1 VITLDGVN
9 SSTGRAAGYLTVA
22 AMLPY
27 LSIKTAW
34 LLGSDVGVVQPGL
47 MRTTPFV
54 VGNLIT
60 AAMEV
65 VGAVLAV
72 ALVHQWGRRLPA
84 WVVLFP
90 LWVAG
95 GLLAPV
101 TLAAPVG
108 FLAGNSSAA
117 DNPIDGLEGWVYGV
131 VYTGF
136 SLQAAGLAVAFVL
149 HVRARWGHV
158 FRARLDAA
166 QAPST
171 LQVRL
176 IAALGGLVVPV
187 AAARLFW
194 AVGGPTGL
202 ASEAGPGRSTAQR
215 ALDFSTASLALA
227 GLLGLIVLVHH
238 RRRAVR
244 AWVPLAA
251 AGLGTGAMFCSGGYQ
266 LTLVLSPGTP
276 FDAAGGG
283 WFGAIIAAQVVAGLL
298 GALILYTVRDQLM
311 VRTEITD
318 TCQLSGRPPYE
329 KAATR

>member
-1 VITLDGVN
+1 MK
-9 SSTGRAAGYLTVA
+9 SSTGRAAAYLTVA
-22 AMLPY
+22 AMVPY
-27 LSIKTAW
+27 LSLKTAW
-34 LLGSDVGVVQPGL
+34 LLGSDLGVVQAGL

-60 AAMEV
+60 AVMEV
-65 VGAVLAV
+65 VGAVVAV

-84 WVVLFP
+84 WLVLFP

-108 FLAGNSSAA
+108 YLAGTSSVA

-158 FRARLDAA
+158 FRARLDATRS
-166 QAPST
+166 PST

-176 IAALGGLVVPV
+176 IAALGALVVLV

-194 AVGGPTGL
+194 AFGGPTGL
-202 ASEAGPGRSTAQR
+202 ASEVVAGRSTAQR
-215 ALDFSTASLALA
+215 ALDFSSASLALA
-227 GLLGLIVLVHH
+227 GLLGLIVLVH
-238 RRRAVR
+238 RRPRAVR
-244 AWVPLAA
+244 LWVPLAA

-266 LTLVLSPGTP
+266 LTLVLAPGTP

-283 WFGAIIAAQVVAGLL
+283 WFGATIAAQVVAGLL
-298 GALILYTVRDQLM
+298 GAMILSTVRDQLV
-311 VRTEITD
+311 VRTKFAD

-329 KAATR
+329 KAGTR